1 MMRVIIPTS
10 GGMNA
15 GVCSICLVLIVAV
28 LWRVLQ
34 MRTCISGLDA
44 RENKQV
50 VL

>member
-1 MMRVIIPTS
+1 MRLIIPTS

-15 GVCSICLVLIVAV
+15 GVCGICLVLVV
-28 LWRVLQ
+28 DVFWGVLQ
-34 MRTCISGLDA
+34 MRTYISGLDA